1 MQSFYKKIIEDLN
14 AVIER
19 DPATNSKTEA
29 VICST
34 GFHAIILYRFS
45 NWLWRKNWKLTARI
59 FSGFSRFLTGIEIH
73 PAARIGKG
81 FFIDHGMGVVIGETT
96 EIGNDVTMYHDVTL
110 GGTTVF
116 DKNGKVMTKRHPTIE
131 DNVVIGSGSQIL
143 GPINIGK
150 NAKIG
155 SNAIV
160 IKDVAPN
167 TTVVGLAAHKVEE
180 IRTKDKKNQCFSAYG
195 LSPFIK
201 DDKDSIEHLCMEIEE
216 LKKEIKKLKQAKIK
230 SENETLL

>member
-1 MQSFYKKIIEDLN
+1 MTSIYKIIVKDLN

-29 VICST
+29 AICST
-34 GFHAIILYRFS
+34 GFHAITLHRF
-45 NWLWRKNWKLTARI
+45 NHWLWEKNWKLAARI

-73 PAARIGKG
+73 PGARIGSG

-96 EIGNDVTMYHDVTL
+96 EIRDNVTMYHDVTL

-116 DKNGKVMTKRHPTIE
+116 DENGKVMTKRHPTIME
-131 DNVVIGSGSQIL
+131 NVIIGSGSQIL
-143 GPINIGK
+143 GPITIGA

-180 IRTKDKKNQCFSAYG
+180 IRSKDKKKECFSAYG
-195 LSPFIK
+195 ISPYIK
-201 DDKDSIEHLCMEIEE
+201 DTNDNISALCGEIEK
-216 LKKEIKKLKQAKIK
+216 LKKEIKEIKASAKK
-230 SENETLL
+230 TK